1 MRAGHARIL
10 GIASSARKQ
19 GNSAILL
26 AEALSHL
33 RADFETEMVFLTDH
47 RIEPCNGCHHCE
59 RHGSCRINDDMRG
72 LSGRLAGAD
81 AILLASPSY
90 MGGVTS
96 RLRAFMERTWP
107 LRKGQMFGKIGS
119 YIVTGRRRIGMV
131 SAAMA
136 EYFGRLGMIALPGVL
151 GYAFEPG
158 EIVQDEEA
166 MDQTRRLADDIR
178 HCLGRTD
185 ADAAQSSRSTIRR
198 PDATGPEV
206 PPT

>member
-1 MRAGHARIL
+1 VRIL
-10 GIASSARKQ
+10 GIASSARKR

-26 AEALSHL
+26 AEALDHL

-47 RIEPCNGCHHCE
+47 RIEPCEGCHYCE
-59 RHGSCRINDDMRG
+59 GHGSCRIDDDMRR
-72 LSGRLAGAD
+72 LSERLSGAD

-107 LRKGQMFGKIGS
+107 LRKGQMSGKIGS
-119 YIVTGRRRIGMV
+119 YIVTGRRRIGV
-131 SAAMA
+131 ASAAMA
-136 EYFGRLGMIALPGVL
+136 EYFVRLGMIEVPGVL

-166 MDQTRRLADDIR
+166 MSETRRLAEDIR
-178 HCLGRTD
+178 HCLGRTG
-185 ADAAQSSRSTIRR
+185 ADAAQPSGSAIPRR
-198 PDATGPEV
+198 EATGPEV

>member
-1 MRAGHARIL
+1 MRIL

-26 AEALSHL
+26 AEAVNHL
-33 RADFETEMVFLTDH
+33 RSDFETEIVFLSDH
-47 RIEPCNGCHHCE
+47 RIEPCDGCHYCE
-59 RHGSCRINDDMRG
+59 AHGSCRTNDDMRE
-72 LSGRLAGAD
+72 LSAKLPRAD

-90 MGGVTS
+90 MGGVAS

-107 LRKGQMFGKIGS
+107 LRKGQMAGKIGS

-136 EYFGRLGMIALPGVL
+136 EYFTRLGMIAVPGVL

-166 MDQTRRLADDIR
+166 MSQTRRLAEDVR
-178 HCLGRTD
+178 HCLGLTD
-185 ADAAQSSRSTIRR
+185 HKAQVA
-198 PDATGPEV
+198 P
-206 PPT
+206 